1 MGFTR
6 RRFLA
11 ATAAGAAAAA
21 LPGTPAQ
28 AGRRSGA
35 SRSVNDDVRMAVIGF
50 NGRGKEHITEF
61 SKMKGV
67 RLVALCDADSNVL
80 AREAKAL
87 EGRGVVVETCADLR
101 RIMDRK
107 DIDAVSI
114 ATPNHW
120 HALAGVWACQSG
132 KDVYVEKPVSH
143 NIWEGRQLVNA
154 ARKYDRM
161 VQAGT
166 QSRSSQAIPEA
177 FAWIRAGNL
186 GRIKVARGLCYKPR
200 HSIGKVDSD
209 QVVPAN
215 IDYDLWTGP
224 AEMRPLHRKRLHY
237 DWHWDFNTGN
247 GDLGNQGIHQMDLCR
262 WALGETGLAPAVG
275 SVGGR
280 FGYDDDGNTPNT
292 QVVWFGYET
301 PLIFEVRGLPRD
313 RAAQSGKW
321 DDHMDKLRGMS
332 VGVAIECEGG
342 HLAIGYDY
350 GKAVAHDEDGA
361 VVKEWKGTDNPFA
374 KFIDGVR
381 SRKRSDLGADIEEG
395 HVSSS
400 LCHMGN
406 IACRVGRLVGRQEAA
421 EKLRAVTHADTVGE
435 AYQRFAAHMDANGV
449 DLDKSRARMGAWLA
463 FDPTAERFTESPEA
477 SALLSRAYRD
487 GFVVPR
493 IA

>member
-6 RRFLA
+6 RQFL
-11 ATAAGAAAAA
+11 TTTAGAAAAA
-21 LPGTPAQ
+21 LPVTPAL
-28 AGRRSGA
+28 AHRLNRVRRSA
-35 SRSVNDDVRMAVIGF
+35 NDEVRMAVIGF
-50 NGRGKEHITEF
+50 NSRGKEHISEF

-67 RLVALCDADSNVL
+67 RLVALCDADSDVL

-87 EGRGVVVETCADLR
+87 DSRGISVETYADMR

-166 QSRSSQAIPEA
+166 QSRSSTAIPEA
-177 FAWIRAGNL
+177 FGWIRAGNL

-200 HSIGKVDSD
+200 KSIGKVDSD
-209 QVVPAN
+209 QAVPAN

-224 AEMRPLHRKRLHY
+224 AEMKPLRRKHLHY
-237 DWHWDFNTGN
+237 DWHWDYNTGN

-262 WALGETGLAPAVG
+262 WALGETRLAPAVG
-275 SVGGR
+275 SIGGR

-292 QVVWFGYET
+292 QLVWFGYET

-313 RAAQSGKW
+313 RSAQSAKW
-321 DDHMDKLRGMS
+321 DDLMDKFRGMS

-350 GKAVAHDEDGA
+350 GRAAAHDRDGA
-361 VVKEWKGTDNPFA
+361 VVKEWKGTNNHFA
-374 KFIDGVR
+374 RFIDGVR
-381 SRKRSDLGADIEEG
+381 SRKRSDLGVDIEEG

-406 IACRVGRLVGRQEAA
+406 IAYRTGQLAGRQAAA
-421 EKLRAVTHADTVGE
+421 ERLRAATHSDVAGE
-435 AYQRFAAHMDANGV
+435 AYQRFAAHLDANGI
-449 DLDKSRARMGAWLA
+449 DLDKTPARMGAWLS
-463 FDPTAERFTESPEA
+463 FDPAGERFLESTEA
-477 SALLSRAYRD
+477 NAMLSRAYRD
-487 GFVVPR
+487 QFAVPK
-493 IA
+493 IS